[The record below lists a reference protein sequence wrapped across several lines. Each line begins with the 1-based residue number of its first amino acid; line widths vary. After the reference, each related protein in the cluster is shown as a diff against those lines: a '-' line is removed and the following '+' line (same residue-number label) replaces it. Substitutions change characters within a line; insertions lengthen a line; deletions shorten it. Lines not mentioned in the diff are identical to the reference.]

1 MVHFG
6 AFHIQV
12 VSSIGM
18 VAMALLAIFVR
29 MRATNKPITTAKIIM
44 PPIGMSTGFL
54 MFVAPAFHVPV
65 LWGVLAFLVGLLL
78 FSYPLIRSSQ
88 LELHE
93 GHVFVKRSK
102 SFAFVMLGLLALR
115 VALHSY
121 IETYIS
127 IPQTGALFFL
137 LAFGMLVP
145 WRAAMLL
152 RYRRLQRTVS

>member
-1 MVHFG
+1 MVQFG
-6 AFHIQV
+6 AVHMQV

-29 MRATNKPITTAKIIM
+29 MRGTNKPISTVKIIM

-54 MFVAPAFHVPV
+54 MFVAPAFRVPGM
-65 LWGVLAFLVGLLL
+65 WGLLAFLVGLLL

-88 LELHE
+88 LELHD
-93 GHVFVKRSK
+93 GQVFVKRSK
-102 SFAFVMLGLLALR
+102 SLAFVMLGLLALR

-121 IETYIS
+121 IEQYIS

-152 RYRRLQRTVS
+152 RYRKLQRTVS